1 MLLNNFRKFLAGYA
15 VKGENFK
22 ITDTTGTEVTTN
34 ISISDNIAGNVIFP
48 RLGSGTTEPTADDY
62 ALENAIVDM
71 SSVGIIVTTERT
83 FVNNVLTITRTFTNT
98 SSNTFYI
105 GEAAAVV
112 GDGTNSAGV
121 EIALTRDLIDI
132 DLAPSET
139 LTITWTFNFNEV

>member
-34 ISISDNIAGNVIFP
+34 ISISDNITGNVIFP

-62 ALENAIVDM
+62 ALENAIDM
-71 SSVGIIVTTERT
+71 SSVGITVTTERT

-105 GEAAAVV
+105 GEAAAIV
-112 GDGTNSAGV
+112 GSGVTSAGV

-132 DLAPSET
+132 NFAPSET

>member
-34 ISISDNIAGNVIFP
+34 ISISDNIIGNVIFP
-48 RLGSGTTEPTADDY
+48 RIGSGTTEPTADDY
-62 ALENAIVDM
+62 ALENAIDM
-71 SSVGIIVTTERT
+71 SPAGITVTTERT

-105 GEAAAVV
+105 GEAAAIV
-112 GDGTNSAGV
+112 GSGVTSTGV

-132 DLAPSET
+132 NLAPSET